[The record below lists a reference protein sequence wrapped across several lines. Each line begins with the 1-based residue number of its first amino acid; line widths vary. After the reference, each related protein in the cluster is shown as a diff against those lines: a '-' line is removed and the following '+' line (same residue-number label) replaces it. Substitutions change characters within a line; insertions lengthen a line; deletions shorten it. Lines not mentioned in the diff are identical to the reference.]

1 MNGRTRVGER
11 DSGLRKIVE
20 TSLGSG
26 KTCFERE
33 MTFKVNQC
41 GTSCSWVIGLTVW
54 KQLSGTYS
62 GFSE

>member
-20 TSLGSG
+20 TPLGSG

-33 MTFKVNQC
+33 MKFKVNQC
-41 GTSCSWVIGLTVW
+41 GIWVIRLTVW